1 MLPMAT
7 GFIFLDHY
15 ASENYRRY
23 RYFFA
28 GDSMPCYSLK
38 NFIIDLVN
46 VFSLKIYSMNN
57 ACHMAIS
64 AGVNYQG
71 RSDPRLLFSK
81 VVFGYRLVNGRCR
94 IFYITFICALPP
106 RAPSP
111 APVRQRSSVNP
122 VDTHIPPIYAQ
133 PVVQPCVGK
142 G

>member
-1 MLPMAT
+1 
-7 GFIFLDHY
+7 
-15 ASENYRRY
+15 
-23 RYFFA
+23 
-28 GDSMPCYSLK
+28 MPCYSLK

-94 IFYITFICALPP
+94 IFYITFILRLTRLAHHCQ
-106 RAPSP
+106 
-111 APVRQRSSVNP
+111 RQSGNDQR
-122 VDTHIPPIYAQ
+122 
-133 PVVQPCVGK
+133 
-142 G
+142 